1 MDSIIVVSVEDGR
14 RVSLSEDVDDDVD
27 VDADDAPPPFE
38 GTKYEFK
45 PCLTLCLVSELHLV
59 CFIRDTAQ
67 LRLVY
72 F

>member
-14 RVSLSEDVDDDVD
+14 RESISEKVDVVVDDDD
-27 VDADDAPPPFE
+27 PPPFE
-38 GTKYEFK
+38 LEGTKFEFK

-59 CFIRDTAQ
+59 CFKRDTAQ